1 MSHPSATPF
10 EITVELDWLPTMEE
24 LTISTSHYVNWDNPQ
39 SGLKVDIGL
48 SSQVIVLSAEG
59 PPSPISHSGPEY
71 YDLKL
76 V

>member
-1 MSHPSATPF
+1 
-10 EITVELDWLPTMEE
+10 MEE
-24 LTISTSHYVNWDNPQ
+24 LTISTSHYWDNPQ

>member
-1 MSHPSATPF
+1 MSHPSATPL

-48 SSQVIVLSAEG
+48 SS
-59 PPSPISHSGPEY
+59 
-71 YDLKL
+71 
-76 V
+76 